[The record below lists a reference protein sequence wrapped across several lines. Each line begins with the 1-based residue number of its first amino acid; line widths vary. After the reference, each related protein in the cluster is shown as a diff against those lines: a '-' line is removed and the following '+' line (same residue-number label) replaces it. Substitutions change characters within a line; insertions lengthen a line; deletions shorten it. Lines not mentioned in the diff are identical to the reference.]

1 MTKAFFSVDVHG
13 ATGTWKKW
21 LRTPGMYNVDIL
33 MFCGDL
39 TGKILIPLTKQNDGT
54 RLLTYGVT
62 RTLTTDA
69 EVQEVKDS
77 LEKGGPY
84 VIECTPAE
92 IEEFKVNQR
101 KVEETI
107 TELIKARLR
116 EWLDLLLDKI
126 DVKKTR
132 VLVMPGNDDPL
143 AIDDVIRSYED
154 RGIVYSLDKVVELA
168 GFETISLADSNPT
181 PWNSPRELEEKQLG
195 KKIDELVAKL
205 SNPSKSIFNIH
216 PPPYGTN
223 LDMAPKLKKDLS
235 PIMGPGGVQTEHV
248 GSKAVREAIKKYQ
261 PMIGLH
267 GHIHESAGTDKIG
280 KTPVINPGSEYG
292 ENVLR
297 GFIIEFDD
305 QGLKQFWKVE
315 G

>member
-1 MTKAFFSVDVHG
+1 
-13 ATGTWKKW
+13 
-21 LRTPGMYNVDIL
+21 
-33 MFCGDL
+33 L
-39 TGKILIPLTKQNDGT
+39 TGKILIPLLKQNDGT
-54 RLLTYGVT
+54 YLLTYGTT

-69 EVQEVKDS
+69 EIQEAKSS
-77 LEKGGPY
+77 LEAGGPY
-84 VIECTPAE
+84 VLECTPE
-92 IEEFKVNQR
+92 QVEEFKLSQK

-116 EWLDLLLDKI
+116 NWLDLLLDKI
-126 DVKKTR
+126 DIKKTQ

-168 GFETISLADSNPT
+168 GFETISLADTNPT
-181 PWNSPRELEEKQLG
+181 SWNSPRELEEKELG
-195 KKIDELVAKL
+195 KKIEGLVAKL
-205 SNPSKSIFNIH
+205 SDPSKSIFNIH

-223 LDMAPKLKKDLS
+223 IDMAPKLKKDLS
-235 PIMGPGGVQTEHV
+235 PMMRPGGVQTEHV
-248 GSKAVREAIKKYQ
+248 GSKAVKEAIKKYQ

-267 GHIHESAGTDKIG
+267 GHIHEAAGKDKVG
-280 KTPVINPGSEYG
+280 KTHVINPGSEYG

-297 GFIIEFDD
+297 GFVISFSKDGVQD
-305 QGLKQFWKVE
+305 FWKVE

>member
-13 ATGTWKKW
+13 ATGVWKKW

-39 TGKILIPLTKQNDGT
+39 TGKILIPLVKQKDGT
-54 RLLTYGVT
+54 RLLSYGTT

-69 EVQEVKDS
+69 EVQEVKDQYAT
-77 LEKGGPY
+77 GGPY
-84 VIECTPAE
+84 VLECSPEE
-92 IEEFKVNQR
+92 IEEFKLNQR
-101 KVEETI
+101 KVEETM

-116 EWLDLLLDKI
+116 NWLDLLLEKI
-126 DVKKTR
+126 DIKKTQ

-168 GFETISLADSNPT
+168 GFETISVADSNPT
-181 PWNSPRELEEKQLG
+181 PWDSPRELEEKQLG
-195 KKIDELVAKL
+195 EKIEELVTKL

-223 LDMAPKLKKDLS
+223 IDLAPKLKKDLA
-235 PIMGPGGVQTEHV
+235 PVMGPGGVQTEHV

-261 PMIGLH
+261 PLIGLH
-267 GHIHESAGTDKIG
+267 GHIHEAGGNDKVG

-297 GFIIEFDD
+297 GFVISFSKDGVQD
-305 QGLKQFWKVE
+305 FWKVE